1 MSLPAEL
8 KPASKRV
15 DRASIHAYAEVT
27 GDFNPI
33 HLDPEFAAR
42 TPMKGIIAHGMLSLN
57 MIWQALSKTLGTGAI
72 ARIDI
77 DIRFVKPV
85 REDDTVTGRG
95 RLMAEGTD
103 TYEVW
108 VENQAGEKVINGTA
122 TLRPR

>member
-1 MSLPAEL
+1 MSLPTEL
-8 KPASKRV
+8 DPASRLV
-15 DRASIHAYAEVT
+15 DRASIRAYAEVT

-57 MIWQALSKTLGTGAI
+57 MIWQALSKTLGADAI

-77 DIRFVKPV
+77 DIRFIKPV
-85 REDDTVTGRG
+85 REDDTVTGSG
-95 RLMAEGTD
+95 RLMADGTD

-108 VENQAGEKVINGTA
+108 VENQAGEKVITGTA